1 MNIRFHIVDLHLR
14 HPFTIARGSS
24 AVRQTVILELEHDG
38 IVGFGEAA
46 PLQRYDESIKTVS
59 SFFEKIDRQKFIDP
73 FSLDS
78 ILQYVDSIAPQNNSA
93 KAAID
98 IALHDWIGKRLNIP
112 LWKLWGLDK
121 RKTPVTSFTIGIDSP
136 KVIEQKVH
144 EAENYPILKV
154 KLGAANDEEIIKTIR
169 KMTDKP
175 LRVDANE
182 GWTVKELALDK
193 IQWLTSQNVELV
205 EQPMPAGQPADD
217 LLWLHENVSLP
228 LIADESVKTSS
239 DIPSLKNM
247 FDGINIKL
255 MKCKGTREAIR
266 MIHTA
271 RALDMSVMIGCMIES
286 SVGISAAMHLSSL
299 VDYADLDG
307 NLLITDDP
315 FSGLEMNGGSMIL
328 NDRPGLGVFSK

>member
-1 MNIRFHIVDLHLR
+1 MNIRFHIVDLHLK

-24 AVRQTVILELEHDG
+24 TVRQTVILELEHDG

-59 SFFEKIDRQKFIDP
+59 SFFEIIDHKKFADP
-73 FSLDS
+73 FSLEL
-78 ILQYVDSIAPQNNSA
+78 ILQYVDSITPNNNSA

-98 IALHDWIGKRLNIP
+98 IALHDWIGKRLNMP

-136 KVIEQKVH
+136 MVIEQKIR

-154 KLGAANDEEIIKTIR
+154 KLGGQNDEEIIRTIR
-169 KMTDKP
+169 KVTDKP

-182 GWTVKELALDK
+182 GWKVKELARDK
-193 IQWLTSQNVELV
+193 IEWLVSQNVEFV
-205 EQPMPAGQPADD
+205 EQPMPANQSADD
-217 LLWLHENVSLP
+217 LFWLHENVSLP
-228 LIADESVKTSS
+228 LIADESVKTSA
-239 DIPSLKNM
+239 DILSLKNM

-271 RALDMSVMIGCMIES
+271 RALDMSIMIGCMIES
-286 SVGISAAMHLSSL
+286 SVGISAAMHLSPL

-315 FSGLEMNGGSMIL
+315 FCGLEMNRGSMIL
-328 NDRPGLGVFSK
+328 NDRPGLGVFPK

>member
-1 MNIRFHIVDLHLR
+1 MIIRFHIVDLHLK

-24 AVRQTVILELEHDG
+24 SVRQTVILELEHDG

-46 PLQRYDESIKTVS
+46 PQQRYNESIKTVS
-59 SFFEKIDRQKFIDP
+59 FFFETIDRQKFVDP
-73 FSLDS
+73 FSLES

-112 LWKLWGLDK
+112 LWKFWGLDK

-136 KVIEQKVH
+136 SVIEQKVH
-144 EAENYPILKV
+144 EAENYQILKV
-154 KLGAANDEEIIKTIR
+154 KLGGQNDEEIIKTIR

-182 GWTVKELALDK
+182 GWKVKELARDK
-193 IQWLTSQNVELV
+193 IQWLASQNVEFV
-205 EQPMPAGQPADD
+205 EQPMPANQSTDD
-217 LLWLHENVSLP
+217 LFWLHENVALP
-228 LIADESVKTSS
+228 LIADESVKTSA
-239 DIPSLKNM
+239 DIFSLKNM

-255 MKCKGTREAIR
+255 MKSKGTREAIR
-266 MIHTA
+266 MIHAA

-286 SVGISAAMHLSSL
+286 SVGISAAAHLAPL

-307 NLLITDDP
+307 NLLIDNDP
-315 FSGLEMNGGSMIL
+315 FTGLEFSNGTIIL
-328 NDRPGLGVFSK
+328 NDRPGLGVFPK

>member
-59 SFFEKIDRQKFIDP
+59 SFFEKIDRQKLIDP

-228 LIADESVKTSS
+228 LITDESVKTSS

-255 MKCKGTREAIR
+255 MKCKGTREATR